1 MNMSEY
7 WQFLRDVV
15 IPALNQGLLVSIQLI
30 VPSALLGLVLG
41 VVVGSLRV
49 YGPLSVRR
57 VNEAYVSIFRGT
69 PLVVQLFF
77 WYFALPHVQIMG
89 TRLILSPMAAAIL
102 GFTLCSAAYHSE
114 YIRGAL
120 LSIRQGQ
127 VHAAQAL
134 GMTKLQTILSVVLP
148 QAVRRA
154 LPGCGNEIIYL
165 IKYSSLASIITVS
178 DLTGIGRT
186 IAKQTWRNIEVFAAL
201 GVYYL
206 LLVTVATLL
215 LRWIER
221 RMALPGFEQA
231 KN

>member
-1 MNMSEY
+1 MSRSWE
-7 WQFLRDVV
+7 RDSYSR
-15 IPALNQGLLVSIQLI
+15 PWPRQSSGL
-30 VPSALLGLVLG
+30 P
-41 VVVGSLRV
+41 
-49 YGPLSVRR
+49 
-57 VNEAYVSIFRGT
+57 
-69 PLVVQLFF
+69 
-77 WYFALPHVQIMG
+77 
-89 TRLILSPMAAAIL
+89 
-102 GFTLCSAAYHSE
+102 CSAAYHSE

-221 RMALPGFEQA
+221 RMTLPGFEQA
-231 KN
+231 RN